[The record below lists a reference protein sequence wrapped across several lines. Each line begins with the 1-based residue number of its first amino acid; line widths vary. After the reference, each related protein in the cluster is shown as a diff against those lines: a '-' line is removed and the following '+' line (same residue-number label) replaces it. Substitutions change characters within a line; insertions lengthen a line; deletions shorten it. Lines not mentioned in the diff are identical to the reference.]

1 MEYAERWLEE
11 QEGVLLVSLGR
22 SLCTLKKDKL
32 TLSQSAGTNREE
44 YAELAMCPLALHSD
58 NTRPLQLFSSSL
70 VVIK

>member
-11 QEGVLLVSLGR
+11 QEGVLLVSLER
-22 SLCTLKKDKL
+22 SLCRLKKDKL
-32 TLSQSAGTNREE
+32 TLSQSTGTNREE
-44 YAELAMCPLALHSD
+44 YAELAMCPVALRSD